1 MEKYICTKEVY
12 AQPMKMGD
20 AYKLG
25 LLQAGKVPSS
35 SEMDNDGYMVKYNN
49 GYFSWSSKDVF
60 EESYMK
66 AESYIDRMLIEK
78 KELDYKVENLEVF
91 MASHKFNHQI
101 DDIQKIMLSAQW
113 AMMKSYSEVLGVRI
127 KLNTIDE
134 ESDTEILFGFNIAMV
149 ALIFGYPIT
158 RKSWDGDKIVCAQ
171 IPNSIENEAIEN
183 IKSLPDKVKGIVS
196 KTGCINYENQLI
208 IYDRE
213 TGKATSWVPSP
224 DDIFSSDWKVVL
236 Q

>member
-1 MEKYICTKEVY
+1 M
-12 AQPMKMGD
+12 
-20 AYKLG
+20 
-25 LLQAGKVPSS
+25 
-35 SEMDNDGYMVKYNN
+35 
-49 GYFSWSSKDVF
+49 F
-60 EESYMK
+60 EASYMK
-66 AESYIDRMLIEK
+66 EENGADRILIK
-78 KELDYKVENLEVF
+78 KKGLDYDIENLEVF

-134 ESDTEILFGFNIAMV
+134 ESDTEILFGFNIAMIT
-149 ALIFGYPIT
+149 LIFGYPIT

-183 IKSLPDKVKGIVS
+183 MKSLPDKVKGIVS